1 MSLGMRIGRS
11 VGIAAIIGFAGFLL
25 SASPLS
31 WLLSAGVFYWDFWGR
46 GEQSWTPIKRG
57 K

>member
-11 VGIAAIIGFAGFLL
+11 VGIAALIGFAGFLL
-25 SASPLS
+25 SAHPLS
-31 WLLSAGVFYWDFWGR
+31 WLLATGVFYWDFWGR
-46 GEQSWTPIKRG
+46 DQSEPVFRRG